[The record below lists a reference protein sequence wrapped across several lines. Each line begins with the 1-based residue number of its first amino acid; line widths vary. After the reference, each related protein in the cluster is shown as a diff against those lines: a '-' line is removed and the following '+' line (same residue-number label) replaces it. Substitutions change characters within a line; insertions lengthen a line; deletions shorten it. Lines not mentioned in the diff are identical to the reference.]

1 MADSKVDLG
10 RVSRKRGKRKKMSG
24 LKAVSIVLAA
34 VVMLYFVAAVFVSV
48 HNNLST
54 TVARGGTV
62 RETVRAVGYVFRQQ
76 SVIISPS
83 GGYLEYIVSEGE
95 RVKEGQ
101 ILGYVYDAEPDAAT
115 MEEIKNLHKMI
126 RSRGLD
132 KENPVYISSPVAVE
146 KRTSELSRSLSDM
159 RRFGDLSKV
168 ANVIEEINSL
178 VLSKQAG
185 TEAQSA
191 DFTKEQLEMQLNS
204 LLAKVGG
211 GHAIAAIAGGV
222 FSTRIDGLE
231 DELAYDNAMM
241 VTPSYLNALSA
252 DESEIP
258 EIIEAGQPICK
269 IVNNYNWYFAAAI
282 DEKDAESV
290 KEGQNIQM
298 ELFDLS
304 DTAISGTVQRISDV
318 EGGKRAVV
326 ISTNRY
332 ADGVY
337 SSSELNADIVLV
349 SSSGVKLPV
358 QCLHVKDGVTG
369 VYVLRLDVA
378 KFAPVNV
385 RYRNDEW
392 TIVDAAES
400 QSSGTN
406 LQIYDEVIVS
416 CRNLE
421 DGKIIR

>member
-1 MADSKVDLG
+1 MADSKVDLE
-10 RVSRKRGKRKKMSG
+10 RVSRKRGNSKKRRG
-24 LKAVSIVLAA
+24 IKAASLILVGAVL
-34 VVMLYFVAAVFVSV
+34 LYLAAAVFVSV

-54 TVARGGTV
+54 TVARGGSV
-62 RETVRAVGYVFRQQ
+62 RETVRTTGYIFRQQ
-76 SVIISPS
+76 GIITSPS
-83 GGYLEYIVSEGE
+83 GGYLECIATEGE

-101 ILGYVYDAEPDAAT
+101 VLGYVYETEPDAAI

-132 KENPVYISSPVAVE
+132 TENSVYTSSPATAE
-146 KRTSELSRSLSDM
+146 KRISELSREMSDM
-159 RRFGDLSKV
+159 RRFGDLSRIEKI
-168 ANVIEEINSL
+168 IEEINSL
-178 VLSKQAG
+178 VLRKQSGADVQG
-185 TEAQSA
+185 TVP
-191 DFTKEQLEMQLNS
+191 TKEQLEAELNS
-204 LLAKVGG
+204 LLGKAGG
-211 GHAIAAIAGGV
+211 GHAVVATAGGV

-241 VTPSYLNALSA
+241 VTPAYLEALST
-252 DESEIP
+252 EEEKLSEIVT
-258 EIIEAGQPICK
+258 AGQPICK
-269 IVNNYNWYFAAAI
+269 IVNNYNWYFAAVM
-282 DEKDAESV
+282 DAEDTQHI
-290 KEGQNIQM
+290 KEGQSIQM
-298 ELFDLS
+298 ELFELS
-304 DTAISGTVQRISDV
+304 DTALKGTVRRISDA
-318 EGGKRAVV
+318 EGGKCAVV

-337 SSSELNADIVLV
+337 SSSEVDADIVLI
-349 SSSGVKLPV
+349 SSSGIKLPT

-378 KFAPVNV
+378 KFVPVNV

-392 TIVDAAES
+392 TIVDSAEP
-400 QSSGTN
+400 QAGGAK

>member
-24 LKAVSIVLAA
+24 IKAVSIILAVA
-34 VVMLYFVAAVFVSV
+34 VVIYLVAAVFVSV

-54 TVARGGTV
+54 TVARSGSV
-62 RETVRAVGYVFRQQ
+62 RETVRTVGYVFRQQ
-76 SVIISPS
+76 SIITSPS
-83 GGYLEYIVSEGE
+83 GGYLECIATEGE

-101 ILGYVYDAEPDAAT
+101 VLGYVYETKPDAAI

-132 KENPVYISSPVAVE
+132 AESSVYTSSPATAE
-146 KRTSELSRSLSDM
+146 KRISELSREMSDM
-159 RRFGDLSKV
+159 RRFGDLSRIEKI
-168 ANVIEEINSL
+168 IEEINSL
-178 VLSKQAG
+178 VLRKQSG
-185 TEAQSA
+185 A
-191 DFTKEQLEMQLNS
+191 DIQETVSTKEQLEAELNS
-204 LLAKVGG
+204 LLGKAGG
-211 GHAIAAIAGGV
+211 GHAVVATTGGV

-231 DELAYDNAMM
+231 DELAYDNAML
-241 VTPSYLNALSA
+241 VTPAYLEALST
-252 DESEIP
+252 EEEKLSEIVTV
-258 EIIEAGQPICK
+258 GQPICK
-269 IVNNYNWYFAAAI
+269 IVNNYNWYFAAVM
-282 DEKDAESV
+282 DEEEIQHI
-290 KEGQNIQM
+290 KEGQSIQM
-298 ELFDLS
+298 ELFELS
-304 DTAISGTVQRISDV
+304 DAAVKGTVRRISDV
-318 EGGKRAVV
+318 ENGKCAVV

-337 SSSELNADIVLV
+337 SSSEVEADIVLV
-349 SSSGVKLPV
+349 SSSGIKLPT

-378 KFAPVNV
+378 KFVPVNV

-392 TIVDAAES
+392 TIVDSVES
-400 QSSGTN
+400 QTGGAK